1 MELAHNM
8 AASKVGVSNLAAS
21 TSVAKKTR
29 QQNRETD
36 DLLLLATDR
45 FCVQGNYNRL
55 TQEQYCEAFGL
66 LYDQASIGSKQII
79 ARSLAFQPFAPRSI
93 IYRLALEPLGISRAV
108 LQESTVLGQL
118 DLLRLLET
126 RGPEIGSIIAS
137 RTGLGPTL
145 VRRLREFRDQHID
158 AALAQNAS
166 LAKGDALGAEPIFNL
181 VGGEETGPVTKV
193 EQAPTLV
200 DPSLEEEKGPVDN
213 AVHTWLSDLQSEI
226 AQAPTDVVEPQAVVT
241 ETHEDLEKERPL
253 PVLSDAQR
261 DLMQAAARGGRLEPA
276 QVLAS
281 RGAETAQNDVQAP
294 EPKFQPGEIVP
305 ETVPEPVAS
314 TEIDADS
321 FAIALQKA
329 ASRGNRQA
337 MVHLIQNHFGLSL
350 ETCHQIFED
359 GDGDTFSVLLKSVD
373 VDAAAANRILLLV
386 FPAIGLSVHN
396 ASRSIRY
403 YSQLEQNA
411 CQEAVG
417 QWPKA
422 VRRLEASTR
431 NKTAQHAP
439 YLADTDQDAR
449 SDQRSR
455 AQPAEHQAAA
465 LQQTG

>member
-1 MELAHNM
+1 
-8 AASKVGVSNLAAS
+8 
-21 TSVAKKTR
+21 
-29 QQNRETD
+29 
-36 DLLLLATDR
+36 
-45 FCVQGNYNRL
+45 
-55 TQEQYCEAFGL
+55 
-66 LYDQASIGSKQII
+66 
-79 ARSLAFQPFAPRSI
+79 
-93 IYRLALEPLGISRAV
+93 
-108 LQESTVLGQL
+108 
-118 DLLRLLET
+118 
-126 RGPEIGSIIAS
+126 
-137 RTGLGPTL
+137 
-145 VRRLREFRDQHID
+145 
-158 AALAQNAS
+158 
-166 LAKGDALGAEPIFNL
+166 
-181 VGGEETGPVTKV
+181 
-193 EQAPTLV
+193 
-200 DPSLEEEKGPVDN
+200 
-213 AVHTWLSDLQSEI
+213 
-226 AQAPTDVVEPQAVVT
+226 
-241 ETHEDLEKERPL
+241 
-253 PVLSDAQR
+253 
-261 DLMQAAARGGRLEPA
+261 
-276 QVLAS
+276 
-281 RGAETAQNDVQAP
+281 
-294 EPKFQPGEIVP
+294 VP

-329 ASRGNRQA
+329 ACRGNRQA

-373 VDAAAANRILLLV
+373 VDAAAANRVLLLV

-439 YLADTDQDAR
+439 YLADTDKDAR

-465 LQQTG
+465 LQKTG